1 MQDINRLAQTN
12 GIDRAKGIHLII
24 LHDLKH
30 TRAAETFKRPGLRMA
45 SALLRQ
51 IKRIAKKI
59 LYILRQRLKIF
70 SGLPHPK
77 QRFYHVAFPL
87 IIPIWV

>member
-12 GIDRAKGIHLII
+12 GIDRPKGIPLII

-30 TRAAETFKRPGLRMA
+30 TRAAKTFKRPGLRMA

-70 SGLPHPK
+70 SGLPT
-77 QRFYHVAFPL
+77 QNNGFIMLRSL
-87 IIPIWV
+87 